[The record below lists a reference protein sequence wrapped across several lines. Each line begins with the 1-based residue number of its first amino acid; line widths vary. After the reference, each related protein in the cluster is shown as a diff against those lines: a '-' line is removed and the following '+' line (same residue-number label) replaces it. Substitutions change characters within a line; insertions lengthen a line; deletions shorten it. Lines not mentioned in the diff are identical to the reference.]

1 MKKRILLM
9 VFVCCF
15 FNLSL
20 AFASDITQK
29 IISNLPRKFIGTKA
43 GISSGFMSDM
53 VLLIDSMEA
62 AESGDVVVEAIV
74 KEQDKFFVDD
84 SKILVWLVT
93 LRINPQTFNI
103 NLKLH
108 DLDGRIILQSRG
120 GQISSDLTQIEANME
135 IPAITDEAMRGAK
148 GYWIKLVSDDRR
160 LIEDKEPLVEM
171 KEGGE

>member
-1 MKKRILLM
+1 
-9 VFVCCF
+9 
-15 FNLSL
+15 
-20 AFASDITQK
+20 
-29 IISNLPRKFIGTKA
+29 
-43 GISSGFMSDM
+43 
-53 VLLIDSMEA
+53 
-62 AESGDVVVEAIV
+62 AIV